1 MRNETF
7 AKRLKEEREK
17 KGWTQEYMANLLNIR
32 IGTLSG
38 YERNYRAPDL
48 EMTSKIAGLLGVSV
62 DYLLGLDENAPV
74 HWWEKDTPPTNIE
87 LEKFIREQPN
97 LRIFGDPL
105 DEEVK
110 DDVML
115 ALRAA
120 WEALKKEKTASKQP
134 KGK

>member
-1 MRNETF
+1 MRNEKF
-7 AKRLKEEREK
+7 AKRLKEERGK
-17 KGWTQEYMANLLNIR
+17 KGWTQEHMAKLLNIK

-38 YERNYRAPDL
+38 YERNYRTPDL
-48 EMTSKIAGLLGVSV
+48 EMTSKIANLLGVSV
-62 DYLLGLDENAPV
+62 DYLLGLNDNEAGT
-74 HWWEKDTPPTNIE
+74 WWEKDTPPTDIE
-87 LEKFIREQPN
+87 LDKFIREQPN

-110 DDVML
+110 DDIML

-120 WEALKKEKTASKQP
+120 WEALKKERTASKQP

>member
-7 AKRLKEEREK
+7 ARRLKDEREK
-17 KGWTQEYMANLLNIR
+17 RGWTQEYMANLLQIK

-38 YERNYRAPDL
+38 YERNYRTPDL
-48 EMTSKIAGLLGVSV
+48 EMTKRIAELLGISV
-62 DYLLGLDENAPV
+62 DYLLGLDEKDTTP
-74 HWWEKDTPPTNIE
+74 WWEKDLPPTDIE

-115 ALRAA
+115 ALRTA
-120 WEALKKEKTASKQP
+120 WEVLKKERTATKQP